1 MIKKKEPFS
10 EKLKSHMLDI
20 MVVLLIACVGYVIFQ
35 EKKHEKELE
44 LKIQISKMVNDFR
57 SVNTR

>member
-20 MVVLLIACVGYVIFQ
+20 MVVLLIVGVGYVIFQ
-35 EKKHEKELE
+35 EKKHEKETTS
-44 LKIQISKMVNDFR
+44 KTQIGKMVNDFR